1 MSVEW
6 NVNELEKGVDETPNR
21 REQQIARRE
30 LRCQE
35 AVVKSKLSYNLVK
48 FEKDIKVRKKYYI
61 DHLSLIYTYVIP

>member
-48 FEKDIKVRKKYYI
+48 FERDIKVSKKSYI
-61 DHLSLIYTYVIP
+61 